1 MKIKSLLLV
10 LVLALV
16 SMAGTSQ
23 ARKATDADKK
33 MVRSVMKY
41 LGDIAEILGTNP
53 KDGKKTL
60 DRLEVYVEKNGPEMR
75 TIITKMAALQKE
87 LDVEAQ
93 KELSAYAEQ
102 QPETKKLQENAIAFA
117 MAHQNDPAVMERFG
131 RIMMRLDPGSTAGD
145 KPAAKPSPPA
155 KK

>member
-1 MKIKSLLLV
+1 MQIKSLFLV

-16 SMAGTSQ
+16 SMAGTSH

-53 KDGKKTL
+53 KDAKKTL
-60 DRLEVYVEKNGPEMR
+60 DRLEVYVDENGPEMR
-75 TIITKMAALQKE
+75 KIITKMAALQKE
-87 LDVEAQ
+87 LDVEAK

-102 QPETKKLQENAIAFA
+102 QPEIKKLQENAIAFA
-117 MAHQNDPAVMERFG
+117 MAHQKDQAVMERFG
-131 RIMMRLDPGSTAGD
+131 RIMMKLDPGSSAGD
-145 KPAAKPSPPA
+145 APAAKQKPA
-155 KK
+155 KN